1 MGIDSIGRKGSPAT
15 PPIDVGGASR
25 PAEASRAFQV
35 PSAAPAAQAAAVQ
48 IPSGALERLRAGE
61 VDVQGYLDLKVHE
74 ATAHL
79 STLPPIE
86 LDALRAALRDRLATD
101 PALVDLVRMATD
113 RVRQPSN
120 ED

>member
-1 MGIDSIGRKGSPAT
+1 M
-15 PPIDVGGASR
+15 
-25 PAEASRAFQV
+25 QV
-35 PSAAPAAQAAAVQ
+35 PSGP
-48 IPSGALERLRAGE
+48 LERLRAGE

-86 LDALRAALRDRLATD
+86 LEALRAALRDRLATD
-101 PALVDLVRMATD
+101 PALVDLVRTATD
-113 RVRQPSN
+113 HVPQPSN

>member
-1 MGIDSIGRKGSPAT
+1 MGIDSIGRKGPLAT
-15 PPIDVGGASR
+15 PPPDVGGATR

-35 PSAAPAAQAAAVQ
+35 PSTVAASHAAAVQ
-48 IPSGALERLRAGE
+48 VPSGPLERLRAGE

-86 LDALRAALRDRLATD
+86 LEALRAALRDRLATD

-113 RVRQPSN
+113 HVPQSSN